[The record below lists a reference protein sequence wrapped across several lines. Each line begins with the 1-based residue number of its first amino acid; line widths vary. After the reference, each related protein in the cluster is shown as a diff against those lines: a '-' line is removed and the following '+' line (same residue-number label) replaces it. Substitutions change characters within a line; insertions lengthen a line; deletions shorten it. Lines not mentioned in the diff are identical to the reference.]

1 MDYVP
6 FKSEEEQ
13 KLAESI
19 ISKQLM
25 IGVFPSEKY
34 VSKIKMKYTSPESLE
49 LTNKILEQDKNLII
63 ASNNN
68 FEKSQEL
75 NSQMDEAI
83 LKVGNKLELLES
95 SLMNNGNGENIYNK
109 QLDIKVDEYKIETE
123 QNEEKVKNI
132 NETIQELQR
141 KKKENEDFFKK
152 YEGEKK
158 VWLDRLKE
166 GKTKNETYSKGFKYL
181 YEAKII
187 KLILEGIFLEKI
199 QDMVEKEMCE
209 KGALWG
215 WDIMN
220 EKKLEIE
227 KKEKEFRFNQNL
239 MKLESKEQ
247 MRQEKEYI
255 EKKGMEGEM
264 EEKKREEIKQEWKE
278 IWREIWIP
286 EVKESVDPN
295 IVEKRNLM
303 IQITMD
309 VTFKMFKKIFFDI
322 YKLKNIILSN
332 QEYIIMDKI
341 KNYFPE
347 KNIPGRTQDEI
358 ALNQLMNILENIK
371 AEEEIIYCDLKQA
384 KQKIEEYAKSNENNK
399 TTAQERLEIIVKKIT
414 EVQNKVNNTDK
425 SKVPLVKNA
434 VEEIR
439 KLIKE
444 IPYENEKK
452 LFLNNLQDSSRL
464 YDIFFPLNNILMVV
478 SFMTVGKKREK
489 NYDSRITQS
498 NNEIARLKGRNNEI
512 SGKWNLI
519 KELKEK
525 MGEVNENN
533 LLEKSHEIEEEE
545 KNKCKKI
552 IEEMRKS
559 LNQIIEL
566 KNNQQMNSVNFYKD
580 IRKLIVRPKDLC

>member
-13 KLAESI
+13 KLAESM

-34 VSKIKMKYTSPESLE
+34 VNKIKMKYTSPESLE

-63 ASNNN
+63 ASNTN

-75 NSQMDEAI
+75 NSQMDDAI

-95 SLMNNGNGENIYNK
+95 SLMNSGNSENIYNK

-123 QNEEKVKNI
+123 QNEEKIKNI

-187 KLILEGIFLEKI
+187 KLILEGVFLEKI

-215 WDIMN
+215 WDVMN
-220 EKKLEIE
+220 EKKMEFE
-227 KKEKEFRFNQNL
+227 KKEAEFRFNQNL
-239 MKLESKEQ
+239 MKLASKEQ
-247 MRQEKEYI
+247 VRQEKEYI

-264 EEKKREEIKQEWKE
+264 EEKKRDEIRQEWKE

-286 EVKESVDPN
+286 DVKESVDPN

-322 YKLKNIILSN
+322 YKLKNIVLSN

-358 ALNQLMNILENIK
+358 ALNQLMNILDNIK

-384 KQKIEEYAKSNENNK
+384 KQKIEEYSKSNENNK
-399 TTAQERLEIIVKKIT
+399 TTAQERLELIVQKIT
-414 EVQNKVNNTDK
+414 EVQNKVNNIDK

-444 IPYENEKK
+444 IPYENERK
-452 LFLNNLQDSSRL
+452 LFLDNLQDSSRL

-533 LLEKSHEIEEEE
+533 ILEKSHEIETEE
-545 KNKCKKI
+545 KNKTKKI

-566 KNNQQMNSVNFYKD
+566 KNNQQMNSINFYKD
-580 IRKLIVRPKDLC
+580 IRKLVVRPKDLC

>member
-13 KLAESI
+13 KLAESM

-34 VSKIKMKYTSPESLE
+34 VNKIKMKYTSPESLE

-63 ASNNN
+63 ASNTN

-75 NSQMDEAI
+75 NSQMDDAI

-95 SLMNNGNGENIYNK
+95 SLMNSGNSENFYNK

-123 QNEEKVKNI
+123 QNEEKIKNI

-187 KLILEGIFLEKI
+187 KLILEGVFLEKI

-215 WDIMN
+215 WDVMN
-220 EKKLEIE
+220 EKKMEFE
-227 KKEKEFRFNQNL
+227 KKEAEFRFNQNL
-239 MKLESKEQ
+239 MKLASKEQ
-247 MRQEKEYI
+247 VRQEKEYI

-264 EEKKREEIKQEWKE
+264 EEKKRDEIRQEWKE

-286 EVKESVDPN
+286 DVKESVDPN

-322 YKLKNIILSN
+322 YKLKNIVLSN

-358 ALNQLMNILENIK
+358 ALNQLMNILDNIK

-384 KQKIEEYAKSNENNK
+384 KQKIEEYSKSNENNK
-399 TTAQERLEIIVKKIT
+399 TTAQERLELIVQKIT
-414 EVQNKVNNTDK
+414 EVQNKVNNIDK

-444 IPYENEKK
+444 IPYENERK
-452 LFLNNLQDSSRL
+452 LFLDNLQDSSRL

-478 SFMTVGKKREK
+478 SFMTVGKKRET

-533 LLEKSHEIEEEE
+533 ILEKSHEIETEE
-545 KNKCKKI
+545 KNKTKKI

-566 KNNQQMNSVNFYKD
+566 KNNQQMNSINFYKD
-580 IRKLIVRPKDLC
+580 IRKLVVRPKDLC

>member
-13 KLAESI
+13 KLAESM

-34 VSKIKMKYTSPESLE
+34 VNKIKMKYTSPESLE

-63 ASNNN
+63 ASNTN

-75 NSQMDEAI
+75 NSQMDDAI

-95 SLMNNGNGENIYNK
+95 SLMNSGNSENIYNK

-123 QNEEKVKNI
+123 QNEEKIKNI

-187 KLILEGIFLEKI
+187 KLILEGVFLEKI

-215 WDIMN
+215 WDVMN
-220 EKKLEIE
+220 EKKMEFE
-227 KKEKEFRFNQNL
+227 KKEAEFRFNQNL

-247 MRQEKEYI
+247 VRQEKEYI

-264 EEKKREEIKQEWKE
+264 EEKKRDEIRQEWKE

-286 EVKESVDPN
+286 DVKESVDPN

-309 VTFKMFKKIFFDI
+309 VTFKIFKKIFFDI
-322 YKLKNIILSN
+322 YKLKNIVLSN

-358 ALNQLMNILENIK
+358 ALNQLMNILDNIK
-371 AEEEIIYCDLKQA
+371 AEEEIIYYDLKQA
-384 KQKIEEYAKSNENNK
+384 KQKIEEYSKSNENNK
-399 TTAQERLEIIVKKIT
+399 TTAQERLELIVQKIT
-414 EVQNKVNNTDK
+414 EVQNKVNNIDK

-444 IPYENEKK
+444 IPYENERK
-452 LFLNNLQDSSRL
+452 LFLDNLQDSSRL

-533 LLEKSHEIEEEE
+533 ILEKSHEIETEE
-545 KNKCKKI
+545 KNKTKKI

-566 KNNQQMNSVNFYKD
+566 KNNQQMNSINFYKD
-580 IRKLIVRPKDLC
+580 IRKLVVRPKDLC

>member
-13 KLAESI
+13 KLAESM

-34 VSKIKMKYTSPESLE
+34 VNKIKMKYTSPESLE

-63 ASNNN
+63 ASNTN

-75 NSQMDEAI
+75 NSQMDDAI

-95 SLMNNGNGENIYNK
+95 SLMNNGNSENIYNK

-123 QNEEKVKNI
+123 QNEEKIKNI

-187 KLILEGIFLEKI
+187 KLILEGVFLEKI

-215 WDIMN
+215 WDVMN
-220 EKKLEIE
+220 EKKMEFE
-227 KKEKEFRFNQNL
+227 KKEAEFRFNQNL
-239 MKLESKEQ
+239 MKLASKEQ
-247 MRQEKEYI
+247 VRQEKEYI

-264 EEKKREEIKQEWKE
+264 EEKKRDEIRQEWKE

-286 EVKESVDPN
+286 DVKESVDPN

-322 YKLKNIILSN
+322 YKLKNIVLSN

-358 ALNQLMNILENIK
+358 ALNQLMNILDNIK

-384 KQKIEEYAKSNENNK
+384 KQKIEEYSKSNENNK
-399 TTAQERLEIIVKKIT
+399 TTAQERLELIVQKIT
-414 EVQNKVNNTDK
+414 EVQNKVNNIDK

-444 IPYENEKK
+444 IPYENERK
-452 LFLNNLQDSSRL
+452 LFLDNLQDSSRL

-533 LLEKSHEIEEEE
+533 ILEKSHEIETEE
-545 KNKCKKI
+545 KNKTKKI

-566 KNNQQMNSVNFYKD
+566 KNNQQMNSINFYKD
-580 IRKLIVRPKDLC
+580 IRKLVVRPKDLC